1 MVWVSKN
8 TGSNKGIFKNS
19 VSDIQISIIFLLS
32 LYFPLAIS
40 YFGDKIKR
48 AELLSILFFSLVMSM
63 ILNWDLYAEPYQTSQ
78 PELTSFYLMTI
89 FAKRSIL
96 DAWWCP
102 VCLCSY
108 PENLNL

>member
-40 YFGDKIKR
+40 YFRDKIKR

-63 ILNWDLYAEPYQTSQ
+63 ILN
-78 PELTSFYLMTI
+78 
-89 FAKRSIL
+89 
-96 DAWWCP
+96 
-102 VCLCSY
+102 
-108 PENLNL
+108 